1 MCDPYLYENT
11 EVLKNKLDIRTQDG
25 LNDAEADYV
34 VYRLKE
40 LAMNPLPGEYNTEH
54 LLRMHHYIFQDLYEW
69 AGEPRI
75 IAIYKEEDV
84 LGGLEPQKALN
95 QKDRF
100 FSMTKR
106 ELVIDGKIRL
116 RLPPAGLRVF
126 DIAGADL
133 VKLRLAHVVQQRTDG
148 KALLAVALGEKGV
161 VQRVV
166 DIQAVHAQPALAGSV
181 EPGGCRCREEI
192 RLVVQPVQ
200 QLFAAGLYFYIPS
213 GFRTSQE

>member
-34 VYRLKE
+34 EYRLKE

-84 LGGLEPQKALN
+84 LGGMSVEYSDPFDIVKDIHNILSDMRGKPWKDMDRKRATVEFCDSLARLWKVHPFREGNTRTTITFCCQYADAIGLKINRELFEKNSRYVRMALVAYN
-95 QKDRF
+95 AYFADGSN
-100 FSMTKR
+100 FSKR
-106 ELVIDGKIRL
+106 EYLEKIVYD
-116 RLPPAGLRVF
+116 AM
-126 DIAGADL
+126 AE
-133 VKLRLAHVVQQRTDG
+133 RTV
-148 KALLAVALGEKGV
+148 L
-161 VQRVV
+161 
-166 DIQAVHAQPALAGSV
+166 
-181 EPGGCRCREEI
+181 
-192 RLVVQPVQ
+192 
-200 QLFAAGLYFYIPS
+200 
-213 GFRTSQE
+213 